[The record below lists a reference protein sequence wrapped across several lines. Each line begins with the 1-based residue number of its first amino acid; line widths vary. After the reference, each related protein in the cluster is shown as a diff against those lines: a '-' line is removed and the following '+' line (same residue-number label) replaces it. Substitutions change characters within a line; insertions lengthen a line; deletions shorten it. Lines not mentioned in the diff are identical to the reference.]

1 MLANTY
7 NRFKLI
13 FDSESPYNV
22 KSIPFFVQPENVTT
36 LILSNDYLKTDR
48 IKAFISIFN
57 ISQFTRLH
65 SLSLHQIQD
74 DDLEHVLEHMNTDY
88 LSSLFIESS
97 HSENCSAWAL
107 GSSLLKRCSLR
118 KLSMHNINY
127 TMEHILWPDQCKLQ
141 HLVIDSCIY
150 REYLDI
156 LQKLPYLRTLVMR
169 NCTID
174 DTHSTLLLLYKFKTP
189 SSLISLTISDC
200 SFSLKNLTLLLSP
213 IPTLLHLKLISHRS
227 ILDSFFHGSRL
238 EELIRAKAPALVRFE
253 FFLSYKYQENDRF
266 ISLES
271 LMDPFRTSF
280 WLNDKRWFV
289 TCAYVPKGSTIW
301 LHTTPIRDSGIEKL
315 VRCEVSCIDK
325 QCRLTQRS
333 IDEII
338 DNTDDVTLTTF
349 GLYYNQ
355 IGDRGAQYLVD
366 ILQQNK
372 VSSLFYRFLH
382 FCI

>member
-1 MLANTY
+1 MEY
-7 NRFKLI
+7 
-13 FDSESPYNV
+13 
-22 KSIPFFVQPENVTT
+22 
-36 LILSNDYLKTDR
+36 
-48 IKAFISIFN
+48 IS
-57 ISQFTRLH
+57 
-65 SLSLHQIQD
+65 
-74 DDLEHVLEHMNTDY
+74 
-88 LSSLFIESS
+88 
-97 HSENCSAWAL
+97 
-107 GSSLLKRCSLR
+107 
-118 KLSMHNINY
+118 
-127 TMEHILWPDQCKLQ
+127 WPDQCKLQ

-150 REYLDI
+150 GEYLDI

-174 DTHSTLLLLYKFKTP
+174 DTHSTLLLLSKFKTP

-253 FFLSYKYQENDRF
+253 FFLSYNYQENDQF

-271 LMDPFRTSF
+271 LMDPFRTPF

-301 LHTTPIRDSGIEKL
+301 LHTTPIRDCGIEKL
-315 VRCEVSCIDK
+315 VRCEVSWIDN

-338 DNTDDVTLTTF
+338 DNTDDVTLTTLSLCHNQLGDNGVQYLTD
-349 GLYYNQ
+349 GLRHNKTLITINLDKNLIGDQGAKRLADVLRHNTTLTTLSLNENQIEDGGIKRLADALRHNTTLTMLNLKDNQ
-355 IGDRGAQYLVD
+355 IGHEGAKRLAEALRANTVI
-366 ILQQNK
+366 ILLCR
-372 VSSLFYRFLH
+372 VHLSYLH
-382 FCI
+382 FTT

>member
-1 MLANTY
+1 
-7 NRFKLI
+7 
-13 FDSESPYNV
+13 
-22 KSIPFFVQPENVTT
+22 
-36 LILSNDYLKTDR
+36 
-48 IKAFISIFN
+48 
-57 ISQFTRLH
+57 QFTRLH

-107 GSSLLKRCSLR
+107 ISSLLKRCSLR
-118 KLSMHNINY
+118 KLSMYNINY

-150 REYLDI
+150 GEYLDI

-169 NCTID
+169 NCTIN
-174 DTHSTLLLLYKFKTP
+174 DTHSTLLLLSKFKTP

-213 IPTLLHLKLISHRS
+213 IPTLVHLKLISHRS

-253 FFLSYKYQENDRF
+253 FFLSYNYQENDRF

-271 LMDPFRTSF
+271 LMDPFRTPF

-315 VRCEVSCIDK
+315 VRCEVSWIDN

-338 DNTDDVTLTTF
+338 DNTDDVVCSHI
-349 GLYYNQ
+349 Y
-355 IGDRGAQYLVD
+355 I
-366 ILQQNK
+366 
-372 VSSLFYRFLH
+372 
-382 FCI
+382 

>member
-1 MLANTY
+1 MEY
-7 NRFKLI
+7 
-13 FDSESPYNV
+13 
-22 KSIPFFVQPENVTT
+22 
-36 LILSNDYLKTDR
+36 
-48 IKAFISIFN
+48 IS
-57 ISQFTRLH
+57 
-65 SLSLHQIQD
+65 
-74 DDLEHVLEHMNTDY
+74 
-88 LSSLFIESS
+88 
-97 HSENCSAWAL
+97 
-107 GSSLLKRCSLR
+107 
-118 KLSMHNINY
+118 
-127 TMEHILWPDQCKLQ
+127 WPDQCKLQ

-150 REYLDI
+150 GEYLDI

-174 DTHSTLLLLYKFKTP
+174 DTHSTLLLLSKFKTP

-253 FFLSYKYQENDRF
+253 FFLSYNYQENDQF

-271 LMDPFRTSF
+271 LMDPFRTPF

-301 LHTTPIRDSGIEKL
+301 LHTTPIRDCGIEKL
-315 VRCEVSCIDK
+315 VRCEVSWIDN

-338 DNTDDVTLTTF
+338 DNTDDVTLTS
-349 GLYYNQ
+349 LNIDKNS
-355 IGDRGAQYLVD
+355 IGQQGAKYLANS
-366 ILQQNK
+366 LQQNK
-372 VSSLFYRFLH
+372 TLTTLSLCHNQLGDNGVQYLTDGLRHNKTLITINLDKNLIGDQGAKRLADVLRH
-382 FCI
+382 NTTLTTLSLNENQIEDGGIKRLADALRHNTTLTMLNLKDNQIGHEGAKRLAEALRANT